1 MNPIEFTASDIMNR
15 FLPQVISDLGE
26 CHMRDLVSLYL
37 DRRESP
43 TAFEA
48 SDIEDIVNLCIKMN
62 WGNSIVQ

>member
-26 CHMRDLVSLYL
+26 CHMRDLVALYL

-43 TAFEA
+43 IVFET
-48 SDIEDIVNLCIKMN
+48 SDIEAIVNLCIKMN

>member
-26 CHMRDLVSLYL
+26 CHMCDLVALYL
-37 DRRESP
+37 DGRESP
-43 TAFEA
+43 VAFDASEREA
-48 SDIEDIVNLCIKMN
+48 IVNLCIEMN